1 MQVDL
6 NELLQSDSQALS
18 YFESLPKYAQ
28 EAVRQHTAEI
38 TTADGLR
45 LFAETFM
52 QDDSYQGA

>member
-1 MQVDL
+1 MPEDL
-6 NELLQSDSQALS
+6 NALLQADSQAQH

-38 TTADGLR
+38 STADGLH